1 MREWNTRRMTPQDRF
16 LLRNGLREWVDE
28 DLLPDIRL
36 AAREAIDG
44 LVEEL
49 ALQERAGPQKEATKP
64 PKYLQPRSKHEVR
77 KKPKQPPTPPPVH
90 VAMKHSIV
98 RMLKAQLLAH
108 LKRRWLP
115 RSDETPVRPMG

>member
-28 DLLPDIRL
+28 DLLPDLRL

-49 ALQERAGPQKEATKP
+49 APQERAGAQKEAAKP
-64 PKYLQPRSKHEVR
+64 STFLQPRSKDEVR
-77 KKPKQPPTPPPVH
+77 RKPKQPPTPPPSH
-90 VAMKHSIV
+90 VLTKHKIV
-98 RMLKAQLLAH
+98 RMLKAQLLAR
-108 LKRRWLP
+108 LKRRW
-115 RSDETPVRPMG
+115 ETQRG